1 MTVVDPT
8 ASPLTGALSGVHPS
22 RLTPGE
28 VVRGC
33 LIGRSPNGQTLLQIG
48 PYQVASERPMSG
60 RPGDIL
66 LFEVL
71 PSRLANADGDKSKAP
86 LLVRLLET
94 TRAATHATGNKAGVG
109 QAVCSQLPFTGLS
122 ATRASSTP
130 IAVEN
135 QGSAQ
140 GSVFRLMGTM
150 QLVETMRALGRKWID
165 HARRRLAPGHQRE
178 DAAGLIASR
187 SKVDAG
193 AIRSDRTS
201 TGAEKGMGR
210 TTDGLWDCATD
221 FNIGSGR
228 DAGKAR
234 ISLQAP
240 QGGASRI
247 ESGRTLTANL
257 VLEFVHTGSIEVDVQ
272 MNADVIRV
280 LFKVDTEDLGHA
292 IRSDIGRMR
301 TALRHLAPEVY
312 CRVTVGEPCN
322 AGDECAHGDVTGKQ
336 GIDCTI

>member
-8 ASPLTGALSGVHPS
+8 ASFLAGALNGVHPS

-48 PYQVASERPMSG
+48 PYQVASERPISG

-71 PSRLANADGDKSKAP
+71 PSRLAIAGGDKPNAP
-86 LLVRLLET
+86 LLVRILET
-94 TRAATHATGNKAGVG
+94 TRAATHASGNKAAVG
-109 QAVCSQLPFTGLS
+109 KAVPSQLPFTGRS

-130 IAVEN
+130 IPVEN
-135 QGSAQ
+135 QGNPQ
-140 GSVFRLMGTM
+140 GPVFLLTGTV
-150 QLVETMRALGRKWID
+150 QLVETMRALGRNWINR
-165 HARRRLAPGHQRE
+165 ARRRLAPGQQRE
-178 DAAGLIASR
+178 DDAGPIASR
-187 SKVDAG
+187 SKVDTG
-193 AIRSDRTS
+193 AVRGERAN

-210 TTDGLWDCATD
+210 TTDWLWDCVAD
-221 FNIGSGR
+221 FKIGSDR

-234 ISLQAP
+234 INLQIP
-240 QGGASRI
+240 KDGASKS
-247 ESGRTLTANL
+247 ECGRTLTANL

-272 MNADVIRV
+272 MNADFIRV
-280 LFKVDTEDLGHA
+280 LFKVDTEDLDHA

-312 CRVTVGEPCN
+312 CRVTVGEQCDV
-322 AGDECAHGDVTGKQ
+322 GDDRAHWAVTGKQ